1 MSVSAEKCLLKFAA
15 AFLLIFVFL
24 SVNVQ
29 AQKKKPA
36 AKSNNKSS
44 QTVSKN
50 KTDDKKSAAKDDK
63 KSAAKDSKK
72 SSLTDKKKPKS
83 KADLQKEAEAKRLA
97 KIEEA
102 KQRAAQE
109 ARRQAALEE
118 QRRREQAI
126 REARAR
132 KIAVERGLRTET
144 VENITHDNAEGE
156 DLEVRRAAVSALG
169 NRAGTVVVLEPQ
181 TGKVLTI
188 VNQDW
193 AIRKSF
199 KPCST
204 IKLVTAI
211 AGINEN
217 VIDKDGNISTRRF
230 PMNLDDALAYSNNSY
245 FQNVGANLGSNKL
258 ISYAQMLG
266 LGQPTGINADDETGG
281 KLPLGNNNARIYSHG
296 DDFEVT
302 PLQLAVLVSAI
313 SNGGKVI
320 VPQIPRTKIERAN
333 FRGQMRRTLNL
344 SQENIKEVIP
354 GMIGAATY
362 GTARRG
368 VDSAMDIAG
377 KTGSCIANNS
387 WVGLFAS
394 VAPIENPKFA
404 VIVITRGEG
413 ERGKYAAAV
422 AGKVY
427 NSLRTRFEVD
437 NNKNLAQIPLEL
449 KPQSKINAK
458 TAAQLD
464 TDEDEDSD
472 ENDTLAAKGKKVGA
486 DKIEIPKAEVK
497 NVEKTST
504 LFPPVIVEV
513 KKSASSTFPPVVV
526 EEKKSAN
533 EILRPRIVTNN

>member
-1 MSVSAEKCLLKFAA
+1 MSFSPEKCLIKFVAV
-15 AFLLIFVFL
+15 FLFVFVFL

-29 AQKKKPA
+29 AQKKKTA
-36 AKSNNKSS
+36 AKPNNKSS

-50 KTDDKKSAAKDDK
+50 KTDSKKSANKDDK
-63 KSAAKDSKK
+63 KLSVKDSKK
-72 SSLTDKKKPKS
+72 ISLTDKKKPKN

-102 KQRAAQE
+102 RQKAIQE
-109 ARRQAALEE
+109 ARRQAVLEE
-118 QRRREQAI
+118 QRRREQII

-132 KIAVERGLRTET
+132 KLAFERGLHTET
-144 VENITHDNAEGE
+144 VENITNDNMEGE
-156 DLEVRRAAVSALG
+156 DLEIRRAAVNALG
-169 NRAGTVVVLEPQ
+169 TRAGTVVVLEPQ

-193 AIRKSF
+193 AIKKSF

-217 VIDKDGNISTRRF
+217 IIDGEGNIATRRF

-245 FQNVGANLGSNKL
+245 FQNVGATLGNSKM
-258 ISYAQMLG
+258 ISYAQALG
-266 LGQPTGINADDETGG
+266 LGQATGINADGETSG
-281 KLPLGNNNARIYSHG
+281 KLPFGNNNSRIYSHG

-320 VPQIPRTKIERAN
+320 VPQIPRTKIEKAN
-333 FRGQMRRTLNL
+333 FRGQTRRTIMLP
-344 SQENIKEVIP
+344 QEKVREVIP

-368 VDSAMDIAG
+368 VDSTMEVAG

-394 VAPIENPKFA
+394 VAPIESPKYA

-427 NSLRTRFEVD
+427 AALRGRLEI
-437 NNKNLAQIPLEL
+437 NKDINNLAKIPVEL
-449 KPQSKINAK
+449 KPQSKVKAE
-458 TAAQLD
+458 TSAQID
-464 TDEDEDSD
+464 TDEGEDSD
-472 ENDTLAAKGKKVGA
+472 EGDVAAAKGKKGGA
-486 DKIEIPKAEVK
+486 EKAPNLKSNANEAENQKVA
-497 NVEKTST
+497 
-504 LFPPVIVEV
+504 FPPIIVEV
-513 KKSASSTFPPVVV
+513 KKAP
-526 EEKKSAN
+526 AN
-533 EILRPRIVTNN
+533 EIIRPRIVNNN

>member
-1 MSVSAEKCLLKFAA
+1 MSVSAEKCLIKFAA
-15 AFLLIFVFL
+15 LFLFVIALL
-24 SVNVQ
+24 SVNVP

-50 KTDDKKSAAKDDK
+50 KADKTVDKKSAA
-63 KSAAKDSKK
+63 
-72 SSLTDKKKPKS
+72 TDKKTSQAKGKTAKS
-83 KADLQKEAEAKRLA
+83 KADFQKEAEAERQA

-118 QRRREQAI
+118 QRRRQQAI
-126 REARAR
+126 REARER
-132 KIAVERGLRTET
+132 KLAFERGLRITT
-144 VENITHDNAEGE
+144 VENITNDDTEGE
-156 DLEVRRAAVSALG
+156 DLEVRRAAVNALG
-169 NRAGTVVVLEPQ
+169 TRAGTVVVLEPQ

-245 FQNVGANLGSNKL
+245 FQNVGAGLGNDKM
-258 ISYAQMLG
+258 ISYAQKLG
-266 LGQPTGINADDETGG
+266 LGQPTGINAEGETSG
-281 KLPLGNNNARIYSHG
+281 KLPFGNNNARIYSHG

-320 VPQIPRTKIERAN
+320 VPKIPRTKIEQAN
-333 FRGQMRRTLNL
+333 FRGQMRRTINL
-344 SQENIKEVIP
+344 PQENIREVIP

-368 VDSAMDIAG
+368 VDSAMEVAG
-377 KTGSCIANNS
+377 KTGSCIAQGS

-427 NSLRTRFEVD
+427 ASLRNRFDVKD
-437 NNKNLAQIPLEL
+437 NKNLAQIPLEL
-449 KPQSKINAK
+449 KPQSKVNANASAQID
-458 TAAQLD
+458 TA
-464 TDEDEDSD
+464 EGEDSD
-472 ENDTLAAKGKKVGA
+472 EGDTLTAKGKKGGA
-486 DKIEIPKAEVK
+486 DKISSPKSDVKKAEK
-497 NVEKTST
+497 PES

-513 KKSASSTFPPVVV
+513 KKRST
-526 EEKKSAN
+526 N
-533 EILRPRIVTNN
+533 EISRPRIVSNN